1 MCLLRFR
8 LRFLCSSLPELRAR
22 KSREPAC
29 LLYHM
34 RTEWASAHPI
44 SEPLLSSRAVCRSVA
59 SETRLLRASRSGT
72 RRTSGVRSSRIGAAL
87 PLRLGLGAS
96 LPLVGVELIALLIF
110 IAQIILSSLWLS
122 AFRYGPLEWIWRILT
137 YGRYFPCRR

>member
-1 MCLLRFR
+1 MGKCTPDFGTTFELSRR
-8 LRFLCSSLPELRAR
+8 LQERCFGDTAIEG
-22 KSREPAC
+22 
-29 LLYHM
+29 
-34 RTEWASAHPI
+34 
-44 SEPLLSSRAVCRSVA
+44 LSP
-59 SETRLLRASRSGT
+59 GT